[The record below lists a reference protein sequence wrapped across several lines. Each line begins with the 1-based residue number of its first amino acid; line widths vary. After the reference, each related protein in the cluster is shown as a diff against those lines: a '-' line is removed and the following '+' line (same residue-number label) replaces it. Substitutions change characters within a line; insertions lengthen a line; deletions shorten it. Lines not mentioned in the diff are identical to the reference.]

1 MVKRNES
8 TMYQDIVLASSS
20 STRIEYIRKFIPS
33 CKVCHHKVN
42 ERGNKKKTRSAHV
55 SVHHF

>member
-1 MVKRNES
+1 MVKTNES
-8 TMYQDIVLASSS
+8 TIYQDIVLASSS

-42 ERGNKKKTRSAHV
+42 EEEKKTRSAHV